1 MRRRPCETDLNTFRE
16 AMRSKDFVL
25 TATLP
30 LKLTGTAGDIR
41 ATAESLRDA
50 VDAVHIAG
58 DRAAT
63 GLMDALAVARIV
75 IDAELDAVVHLDCRD
90 RNRVG
95 LQGELLGLA
104 ALGVTSVVLSRGQK
118 LPDELR
124 GKVKGVFDTGT
135 LQLIEMCRRVGADP
149 ARVSPPGTYVGCR
162 VSAMRPAEDWK
173 AGAAQKRID
182 AGVQFLQALPCLNM
196 GMLKAYVEKL
206 IALRITH
213 RASIL
218 VDVPV
223 LDSVEAAQRIKDDY
237 PGARIP
243 RRIVRRLA
251 SARDGRAEGI
261 AIVADALREL
271 RKMPGVAGANLILDD
286 EPGTAAEIVAAAGD

>member
-1 MRRRPCETDLNTFRE
+1 
-16 AMRSKDFVL
+16 MRSKDFVL

-30 LKLTGTAGDIR
+30 LQLTATAADIR
-41 ATAESLRDA
+41 SAAGNLREL

-58 DRAAT
+58 DRSAT
-63 GLMDALAVARIV
+63 GLMDALAAARLV
-75 IDAELDAVVHLDCRD
+75 MDSGLDAVVHLDCRD

-95 LQGELLGLA
+95 LQGVLLGLA

-118 LPDELR
+118 LPDDLR

-135 LQLIEMCRRVGADP
+135 LQLVEMCRRVGADP
-149 ARVSPPGTYVGCR
+149 ARVSPPGTYIGCR
-162 VSAMRPAEDWK
+162 VSVMRPAEDWK

-182 AGVQFLQALPCLNM
+182 AGVHFLQALPCLNM
-196 GMLKAYVEKL
+196 GMLQAYVAKL

-218 VDVPV
+218 VDVPI
-223 LDSVEAAQRIKDDY
+223 LDSVAAAERVKADY

-251 SARDGRAEGI
+251 SARDTRAEGVAI
-261 AIVADALREL
+261 AADALREL
-271 RKMPGVAGANLILDD
+271 RAMPGVAGANLLLDD
-286 EPGTAAEIVAAAGD
+286 DPKSVAEVVAAADG

>member
-1 MRRRPCETDLNTFRE
+1 MNTFRE

-30 LKLTGTAGDIR
+30 LKLTATAGDIR
-41 ATAESLRDA
+41 TSAEKLREV

-58 DRAAT
+58 DRSAT
-63 GLMDALAVARIV
+63 GLMDALAVARLV
-75 IDAELDAVVHLDCRD
+75 IDEGLDAVVHVDCRD

-95 LQGELLGLA
+95 LQGALLGLA

-149 ARVSPPGTYVGCR
+149 ARVSPPGTYMGSR
-162 VSAMRPAEDWK
+162 VSAMRPADDWK
-173 AGAAQKRID
+173 ASAAQKRID

-196 GMLKAYVEKL
+196 GMLQAYVGKL

-223 LDSVEAAQRIKDDY
+223 LDSVEAAERIKSDY
-237 PGARIP
+237 PGSRIP

-251 SARDGRAEGI
+251 SVRDARAEGI
-261 AIVADALREL
+261 AIAADALREL
-271 RKMPGVAGANLILDD
+271 RAMPGVAGANLILNDD
-286 EPGTAAEIVAAAGD
+286 PDTAAEVVSARL